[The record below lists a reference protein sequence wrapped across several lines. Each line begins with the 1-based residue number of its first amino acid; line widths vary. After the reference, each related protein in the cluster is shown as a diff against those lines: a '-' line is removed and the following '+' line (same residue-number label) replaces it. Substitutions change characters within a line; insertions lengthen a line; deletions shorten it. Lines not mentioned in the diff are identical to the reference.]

1 MKVKADKN
9 KVTVSWK
16 KLQKR
21 KKIQSI
27 QVMYSTDPAFEQN
40 VGVKQ
45 VAKNKVDTTLKLEH
59 KTEYYVRVRYVGAD
73 GVSRWSK
80 VKKVRTK

>member
-1 MKVKADKN
+1 VKAEANKN

-16 KLQKR
+16 KLKR
-21 KKIQSI
+21 LKKIRSI

-40 VGVKQ
+40 VGVMQ
-45 VAKNKVDTTLKLEH
+45 VKKDKVDVTLKLEH
-59 KTEYYVRVRYVGAD
+59 KMEYYVKVRYVGSD

-80 VKKVRTK
+80 VRKVCTK